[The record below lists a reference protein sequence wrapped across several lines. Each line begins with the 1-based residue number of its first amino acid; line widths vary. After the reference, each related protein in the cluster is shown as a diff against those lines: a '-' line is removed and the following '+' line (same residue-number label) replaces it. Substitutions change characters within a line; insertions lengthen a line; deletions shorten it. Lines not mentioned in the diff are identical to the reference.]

1 MLKSTYQSA
10 LTSIVFCFAINSIW
24 ATSCLLESARAWKSH
39 FCSWSFD
46 SDLALKNHSVI
57 KAWKRLQWV
66 GERKKNL
73 KTIKHKPRLYLER
86 SGCCIPIPDDLW
98 DATEVPLKR
107 ERMHEQLFSVMAHT
121 AYHDFP
127 LQDWVRI
134 TTTPRQ
140 PAKLSS
146 HGTHMT

>member
-1 MLKSTYQSA
+1 MI
-10 LTSIVFCFAINSIW
+10 IVFSSMSNIHLAN
-24 ATSCLLESARAWKSH
+24 TLLCWNHRWAWKNH

-46 SDLALKNHSVI
+46 SDFALQNHSVI
-57 KAWKRLQWV
+57 KAWKRLRWV
-66 GERKKNL
+66 GGGGGEREKGKKKNL

-107 ERMHEQLFSVMAHT
+107 ERMREQLFSVTAHT

-127 LQDWVRI
+127 SGRLGQDYHNL
-134 TTTPRQ
+134 P
-140 PAKLSS
+140 PAPPVAW
-146 HGTHMT
+146 